1 MACYDPRV
9 SLLHPLV
16 LFYVF
21 VSFFISFLFTLL
33 PIVSF
38 LTEGARASLAL
49 GRLGA
54 TRGGSDPPVVILI
67 MTVIWA
73 LEVRRWARQPAAK
86 WILRFEWLKKI
97 PVF

>member
-1 MACYDPRV
+1 MNQAAW
-9 SLLHPLV
+9 
-16 LFYVF
+16 
-21 VSFFISFLFTLL
+21 
-33 PIVSF
+33 
-38 LTEGARASLAL
+38 E
-49 GRLGA
+49 LGA

-73 LEVRRWARQPAAK
+73 LEERRWARQPAAK